1 MEVKNKQEVRLKKA
15 HIALMKHHET
25 ALYSGVM
32 LMGKSEV
39 SDNLFTAYT
48 DGVNKRYSRPFLE
61 TIISEPKLRGLVLHE
76 NLHVA
81 LKQIPRGKDMWKEDA
96 KIANMAAD
104 FVVNDIIK
112 NITGKVAGGNEQL
125 VELPDG
131 ALYDPFFHNWN
142 MREVYNHIRK
152 ENPQRQKPQS
162 GGSSN
167 SDEQGDSD
175 SSPSSSGKQN
185 KDDGK
190 ITANGKEYDM
200 GGNGFDEHDWENMS
214 AEEIKELNDKI
225 DRALRE
231 GGMLAGRMGGKIPR
245 SISDL
250 LEPKIDWRE
259 ALREFVS
266 STMKGKDEFTW
277 RRMNK
282 RQMANDIYMPSMEN
296 ETIGE
301 VVVAI
306 DTSGSIGSVELTEF
320 ATELASICDLVSPDA
335 VRVLWWDTD
344 VHGEQLFKSDQYQS
358 IASLLKPLGG
368 GGTHVGCVSEY
379 INEKKINAE
388 AVIVFTDGYVESDI
402 KWNIVPPTLWMI
414 TQNKDLDIPSGKKV
428 IFGDE

>member
-39 SDNLFTAYT
+39 SEEMFTAYT
-48 DGVNKRYSRPFLE
+48 DGVNKKYSKPFLE

-96 KIANMAAD
+96 KISNMAAD

-112 NITGKVAGGNEQL
+112 NITGKVAGSNEQL

-142 MREVYNHIRK
+142 MREVYNYIRK

-167 SDEQGDSD
+167 GGQEEDSD
-175 SSPSSSGKQN
+175 SSPSSSGKQDN
-185 KDDGK
+185 IIK
-190 ITANGKEYDM
+190 ANGREYDM
-200 GGNGFDEHDWENMS
+200 GSNFDEHDWES
-214 AEEIKELNDKI
+214 YVEGLSDEERKELGDKI

-231 GGMLAGRMGGKIPR
+231 GGMLAGRMGGKMPR
-245 SISDL
+245 QISDL
-250 LEPKIDWRE
+250 LEPKVDWRD

-266 STMKGKDEFTW
+266 STMKGNDEYTW
-277 RRMNK
+277 RKMNK
-282 RQMANDIYMPSMEN
+282 RHLANDYYLPSMEN

-306 DTSGSIGSVELTEF
+306 DTSGSIGTKELTEF
-320 ATELASICDLVSPDA
+320 ATELASIVDIVSPEA
-335 VRVLWWDTD
+335 VRVIWWDYD
-344 VHGEQLFKSDQYQS
+344 VHGEQYFKPDQYS
-358 IASLLKPLGG
+358 NIASLLKPVGG
-368 GGTHVGCVSEY
+368 GGTRVSSVNHY
-379 INEKKINAE
+379 INENKINAE
-388 AVIVFTDGYVESDI
+388 CVIVFTDGYVEN
-402 KWNIVPPTLWMI
+402 NIEWTISSPTLWMI
-414 TQNKDLDIPSGKKV
+414 TENKDLDVPTGKKV
-428 IFGDE
+428 MVNND

>member
-1 MEVKNKQEVRLKKA
+1 MQVKNKQEVRLKKA

-39 SDNLFTAYT
+39 SEEMFTAYT

-175 SSPSSSGKQN
+175 SSPSSSGKQD

-214 AEEIKELNDKI
+214 GEEIKELNDKI

-368 GGTHVGCVSEY
+368 GGTHVGCVSKY